1 MDIEHS
7 DKNGNTGFMTACN
20 EGNEKLIK
28 YLIKKKVDINKCN
41 NKLENGLILACANNN
56 LQVVKMLI
64 N

>member
-1 MDIEHS
+1 MI
-7 DKNGNTGFMTACN
+7 ACN